1 MRTPA
6 GQSGVSGS
14 DIKAIPIPL
23 CPEAEQREVSQ
34 ILESKLSIIDQL
46 ETDIEESLQETEAL
60 RQSILEKAFT
70 GQLVPQDPGDEPAS
84 VLLDRIRVEREKA
97 VKNDHAKKT
106 KRRKTTA

>member
-1 MRTPA
+1 MRTTA

-46 ETDIEESLQETEAL
+46 GANIEENLQKAEAW
-60 RQSILEKAFT
+60 RQSTLKRAFA
-70 GQLVPQDPGDEPAS
+70 GRLVSQDPNDEPAS
-84 VLLDRIRVEREKA
+84 VLLDRIRAEREKA
-97 VKNDHAKKT
+97 VQNSHAKKT
-106 KRRKTTA
+106 KKRETAA